1 MSKTYDQHA
10 QPQKQEATSI
20 VRDILISK
28 AIRRRMIK
36 IYTNTWVRKYD
47 NPNLQKNFHSL
58 ASLHKSN
65 KIQNNFLTPKLRE
78 LYNNKKT
85 EPLALL
91 KTA

>member
-65 KIQNNFLTPKLRE
+65 KIQYNILTKTKGTSQQQKRE
-78 LYNNKKT
+78 L
-85 EPLALL
+85 LALL